1 MHRRNNPVAMFKPQP
16 LENVIL
22 PNVHT
27 WIRRRLK
34 KFSCWI
40 FPSLRAKREKK
51 IKAMERDVIFFL
63 SLLPRIFERPP
74 VREIYEDRKKERKK
88 GRERRVRKNHPT
100 FFSLAERNSLRRFN
114 YHHHHHLVAFF
125 PSYYF
130 FPFLPLHHLL
140 FLHLFPWFLIRY
152 LYSKR
157 YICRA
162 RNRQGN

>member
-1 MHRRNNPVAMFKPQP
+1 MYTRAHVNTAPSEEVFLLDISFPTCETRE
-16 LENVIL
+16 ENKSDGTRC
-22 PNVHT
+22 NF
-27 WIRRRLK
+27 
-34 KFSCWI
+34 FS
-40 FPSLRAKREKK
+40 PP
-51 IKAMERDVIFFL
+51 
-63 SLLPRIFERPP
+63 LPRSFERPP

>member
-74 VREIYEDRKKERKK
+74 VREIYEDRKKERK
-88 GRERRVRKNHPT
+88 GERERETCTKKPPYVFFTCREEFITTVQLPPPSPSCRI
-100 FFSLAERNSLRRFN
+100 FSLL
-114 YHHHHHLVAFF
+114 L
-125 PSYYF
+125 
-130 FPFLPLHHLL
+130 FLPLPSFTPFIIPPPLSMVFNSIFVFEAIHLS
-140 FLHLFPWFLIRY
+140 RE
-152 LYSKR
+152 KQ
-157 YICRA
+157 A
-162 RNRQGN
+162 G

>member
-63 SLLPRIFERPP
+63 PP
-74 VREIYEDRKKERKK
+74 SPGFLRGLQWGRSTKIERKKERE
-88 GRERRVRKNHPT
+88 RERETCTKKPPYVFFTCREEFITTVQLPPPSPSCRI
-100 FFSLAERNSLRRFN
+100 FSLL
-114 YHHHHHLVAFF
+114 L
-125 PSYYF
+125 
-130 FPFLPLHHLL
+130 FLPLPFFTPFIIPPPPSMVFNSIFVFEAIHLS
-140 FLHLFPWFLIRY
+140 RE
-152 LYSKR
+152 KQ
-157 YICRA
+157 A
-162 RNRQGN
+162 G

>member
-63 SLLPRIFERPP
+63 PP
-74 VREIYEDRKKERKK
+74 SPGFLRGLQWGRSTKIERKKERK
-88 GRERRVRKNHPT
+88 GERDVYEKTTLR
-100 FFSLAERNSLRRFN
+100 FF
-114 YHHHHHLVAFF
+114 HLPRGIHYDGSTTTTITILSHFF
-125 PSYYF
+125 PPIISSPSFLYTIYYSSTSF
-130 FPFLPLHHLL
+130 HGF
-140 FLHLFPWFLIRY
+140 
-152 LYSKR
+152 
-157 YICRA
+157 
-162 RNRQGN
+162 